1 MERTKLLPNVP
12 TFKEQGVPGFE
23 QASSWYAAYVPTGTP
38 AAVVSQLEKAM
49 IHIVQDSAFAAKM
62 AQGGM
67 VTTGRPGAEVT
78 ILIKSQREASRPIVE
93 KSGYRATQ

>member
-1 MERTKLLPNVP
+1 M
-12 TFKEQGVPGFE
+12 PGFE

-78 ILIKSQREASRPIVE
+78 SLIKSQREASRPIVE